1 MKKVLFALLVV
12 ISALGASSCEHDPDF
27 PYPNTKEYPQIYTN
41 VSTENAF
48 KLAEVQSS
56 GSATARFD
64 IQVQGG
70 NPNEVE
76 AIQVYRQFVGFNVPT
91 GTAAPAVGVGG
102 PTVLLRTVPPTSAT
116 IELTIDEVIQGL
128 TRATG
133 ATQAGARTALTRGSL
148 RAGEGFRFTYALLLK
163 DGTVIQFNPTFLN
176 APFSGI
182 VTVVQ

>member
-1 MKKVLFALLVV
+1 MKKVFFGLLVL
-12 ISALGASSCEHDPDF
+12 ISTLGISSCEHDPDL
-27 PYPNTKEYPQIYTN
+27 PYPATKEYPQIYTN

-48 KLAEVQSS
+48 KLAEVQGS
-56 GSATARFD
+56 GNATARFD

-91 GTAAPAVGVGG
+91 GTGTPAVGAGG

-116 IELTIDEVIQGL
+116 IEVTIGELITGL

-133 ATQAGARTALTRGSL
+133 ATQTGARTALTRSSL

-163 DGTVIQFNPTFLN
+163 DGTVITFNPTFLN

-182 VTVVQ
+182 VTIVP